1 MGASHRHLEDNISIS
16 DRKLRPLENRGRAR
30 SEKCFLYAKLYQ
42 ESVFASAIT
51 CRHLNREKEESRFAF
66 T

>member
-1 MGASHRHLEDNISIS
+1 MGASDRHIEDNISVF
-16 DRKLRPLENRGRAR
+16 DRKLRPTENRRRAR

-42 ESVFASAIT
+42 EGVLASAIT
-51 CRHLNREKEESRFAF
+51 CRHLNREKEKSWFAF